1 MNTAIDDSAV
11 VGRRCRI
18 GNFVTISARAVLGD
32 DVFIGH
38 NVIIHPGARI
48 GDRTNIQDHAV
59 IGRQPISSTIST
71 RKVDHCEPIQIGA
84 ECIIGSHVVLYAGV
98 VLEDAVMVADLASIR
113 ERTVVRKQAIVGRG
127 VLVEYDTVIGERT
140 KIQTGTHLTG
150 NMIIESDVFIGGEVC
165 TMNDKQLDRD
175 GSAELIGPRI
185 RRGARIGC
193 NATIL
198 PGVIIGIDAVVGAGA
213 TVTKD
218 VPDATVVSGPA
229 AKYLKDAPPEFC
241 LNQWPLRSPEP
252 NAKTHIL
259 DRAPR
264 HPVLSQHCPPRRTV
278 PSSKGPM
285 VRLTPDD
292 DEHAG

>member
-1 MNTAIDDSAV
+1 MAMTAV
-11 VGRRCRI
+11 VHESARVGRNVRI
-18 GNFVTISARAVLGD
+18 GNFVTICEDATIGD
-32 DVFIGH
+32 DVVVGH
-38 NVIIHPGARI
+38 NVVVHAGARI

-59 IGRQPISSTIST
+59 IGRQPVSSTIST
-71 RKVDHCEPIQIGA
+71 RKVDHCDPIEIGA
-84 ECIIGSHVVLYAGV
+84 DCIIGSHVVLYAGV

-127 VLVEYDTVIGERT
+127 VLVEYDTVIGERV
-140 KIQTGTHLTG
+140 KVQTGTHLTG

-175 GSAELIGPRI
+175 RSAELIGPRI

-198 PGVIIGIDAVVGAGA
+198 PGVIIGVDAVVGAGA

-241 LNQWPLRSPEP
+241 LDRLPLGPPGAS
-252 NAKTHIL
+252 AKAPIPT
-259 DRAPR
+259 RAPR
-264 HPVLSQHCPPRRTV
+264 
-278 PSSKGPM
+278 
-285 VRLTPDD
+285 
-292 DEHAG
+292 